1 MPHIDTA
8 PAPQPQQQPSRQPA
22 THARVCCF
30 IAVVTL
36 VAVVTP
42 SLEFNV
48 IAIPDVEE
56 ESVVHSNSQ
65 YIMYVLTWSLE
76 DTETLPEI
84 GGLPKS
90 EPLAK
95 FSE

>member
-1 MPHIDTA
+1 
-8 PAPQPQQQPSRQPA
+8 
-22 THARVCCF
+22 
-30 IAVVTL
+30 VVTL

-65 YIMYVLTWSLE
+65 YIMYVLTWLVARVHARVE
-76 DTETLPEI
+76 TDTAQPSRPDGETEEGRCSGYSSI
-84 GGLPKS
+84 TT
-90 EPLAK
+90 PL
-95 FSE
+95 

>member
-1 MPHIDTA
+1 M
-8 PAPQPQQQPSRQPA
+8 
-22 THARVCCF
+22 CCF

-65 YIMYVLTWSLE
+65 HIMY
-76 DTETLPEI
+76 
-84 GGLPKS
+84 
-90 EPLAK
+90 
-95 FSE
+95 